1 MSNKDKVLMW
11 TDGSGTSASTP
22 GGWAYVL
29 EYRTPDGRVTRRECF
44 GGARQMSNNQAE
56 LAGPLHGLRALKHS
70 CEVLIR
76 SDSQYVVNAFR
87 QDRINL
93 WQRRNWHKIK
103 NVPQWQALVRET
115 ERHKVTFEWV
125 RRASDRNNE
134 RCDAL
139 AGQARRE
146 IVAALAKGDVSGLSF
161 ELDDPDHLP

>member
-1 MSNKDKVLMW
+1 
-11 TDGSGTSASTP
+11 
-22 GGWAYVL
+22 
-29 EYRTPDGRVTRRECF
+29 
-44 GGARQMSNNQAE
+44 MSNNQAE

-93 WQRRNWHKIK
+93 WQRWNW
-103 NVPQWQALVRET
+103 
-115 ERHKVTFEWV
+115 HKVTFEWV

>member
-1 MSNKDKVLMW
+1 VSNKDKVLMW

-22 GGWAYVL
+22 GGWAYLSYVL

-44 GGARQMSNNQAE
+44 GGALQMSNNQAE

-93 WQRRNWHKIK
+93 WQRWNW
-103 NVPQWQALVRET
+103 
-115 ERHKVTFEWV
+115 HKVTFEWV